1 MTRDNRYTVEIM
13 PDTTLTTGR
22 PLFAAMF
29 CGRVIGLGASTAA
42 CWELC
47 AEHQDDRLAP
57 RTRGVMQASRISSA
71 RISQGVQHG

>member
-1 MTRDNRYTVEIM
+1 MS
-13 PDTTLTTGR
+13 DTTLTTGR

-57 RTRGVMQASRISSA
+57 RTRGVMAPVMQAG